1 MNLGENLRIWRR
13 RWILTLLLLI
23 LAVAG
28 STAAV
33 MRVPRVYTADSSL
46 ILLAS
51 RSAARLN
58 GGNPYLSFSPSLT
71 LTASA
76 LSEELMAQGT
86 INNLAFRGFGVP
98 YTVALAPYTTTTTGS
113 VLLVTVT
120 GHGKAAVEHTLTGVT
135 DEIQLK
141 LAQLQSSVIPR
152 NKIRAGTLSFSPTAT
167 VSVSQTARVLVVI
180 IAPVLL
186 LAFGIPVL
194 VDGRAS
200 RRRIRRLRSAQAIV
214 PDQETLSDQDPGTA
228 DRQADGDR
236 VTAGRQQAPDG
247 WPSADHRGRPR
258 RVRTGK

>member
-13 RWILTLLLLI
+13 RWILTLALLI
-23 LAVAG
+23 LAAAG

-86 INNLAFRGFGVP
+86 INNLAAAGFGVP

-120 GHGKAAVEHTLTGVT
+120 GHGEAAVEHTLTGVT

-141 LAQLQSSVIPR
+141 LAQLQGSVIPR
-152 NKIRAGTLSFSPTAT
+152 NQIRAGTLSFSPRAT

-180 IAPVLL
+180 IAPVPL

-200 RRRIRRLRSAQAIV
+200 RRRIRRMRSAAAIV
-214 PDQETLSDQDPGTA
+214 PDQDILSDHNSGAA

-236 VTAGRQQAPDG
+236 VPAGRQQTPDG
-247 WPSADHRGRPR
+247 WPPADHRGRPH
-258 RVRTGK
+258 RVRAGE